1 MIRDAKTADGLTV
14 KGKAHLSRSLLKVHV
29 PLVENS
35 HQSTRSSGYR
45 HSELPMSNF
54 RRLANLFLWHSS
66 GLGGLVSR
74 KLSETQATHHKC
86 IRTGYIHSLCDVYL
100 PATYSSP
107 STSSTSPP
115 YSLTH
120 SLFPAHSPP
129 STPHNPSHQH
139 PSTSSQGLRNT

>member
-14 KGKAHLSRSLLKVHV
+14 KGKAHLSRSLLQGARAVGGELASK
-29 PLVENS
+29 
-35 HQSTRSSGYR
+35 Y
-45 HSELPMSNF
+45 SEFWLQTLRTSYVNF
-54 RRLANLFLWHSS
+54 RRLANLFLWQSS
-66 GLGGLVSR
+66 ELGGLVSR
-74 KLSETQATHHKC
+74 KLSKTQATHHKC
-86 IRTGYIHSLCDVYL
+86 LRTGYIHSLCDVYL
-100 PATYSSP
+100 PATYPSP

-115 YSLTH
+115 YSSTH